1 MTPLYSEIVK
11 DHAISPRNR
20 REMEPFDR
28 SGESRYSRCGDK
40 LKLYFRLQD
49 QTIVDVSF
57 TGSACGPAVAAAS
70 LTTTLLLGRTVTEA
84 RQLSAFELH
93 EALKWVRHLTSTPA
107 PGSGITE
114 DVANAFGVYTSD
126 VLFGVRAISS
136 PVPSTPNTDYTWRM
150 KVVRNSVLLS
160 DHQWKY
166 RTDGTNATLEVR
178 SYNSA
183 GVPGTWVGVS

>member
-93 EALKWVRHLTSTPA
+93 EALGGLPTSKRHAILLVLDCLTQALGPR
-107 PGSGITE
+107 
-114 DVANAFGVYTSD
+114 
-126 VLFGVRAISS
+126 L
-136 PVPSTPNTDYTWRM
+136 
-150 KVVRNSVLLS
+150 
-160 DHQWKY
+160 
-166 RTDGTNATLEVR
+166 
-178 SYNSA
+178 
-183 GVPGTWVGVS
+183 